1 MQTFFVSTPIYYVNA
16 KPHLGHA
23 YTTIVAD
30 SLNRLHKLL
39 GKETFFLTGTDE
51 HGDKIVEAA
60 EKSGEN
66 PQQYADRVSRMF
78 KDLWPG
84 LRVENDCFI
93 RTTQDEHKQKVQKFL
108 QQVYDNGDIYF
119 GEYGGYYC
127 FGCEC
132 FYTEKELV
140 EGMCPDHQKPLQFI
154 KETNYFFRMSKYQDW
169 LRDYIRD
176 NPEFIQPEGY
186 KNEVLGLLRE
196 PLDDLCIS
204 RPKSRLTWG
213 IELPFDPDYV
223 TYVWFDALINY
234 ISALNWP
241 QGENFKKFWPAAQHI
256 VAKDILKPHAV
267 FWPTML
273 KSAGINPYQSLHV
286 HGYWTIN
293 EAKMSKSVGNV
304 VEPLAMQDKYGLNAF
319 RYFLL
324 KEMHFGLDASFSE
337 EALVGRLNADLAND
351 LGNLFN
357 RALAMTH
364 KYFKGRVPGP
374 EDLQAEDYE
383 YIQSW
388 QEALTRF
395 IEQFE
400 QLKFSQALESLW
412 TLVRGLNKYIDSNAP
427 WVLFKNEQ
435 TARLSSVM
443 YTVLE
448 GMRKTAL
455 CLWPVMPDGAEAMY
469 AQLGLEFDLQAVD
482 LRAEAGHWQ
491 GLTPES
497 TVSKKSNLF
506 PRQEF
511 KAAETKEEK
520 SAQQK
525 EIKAEQAEEIEFSD
539 FQKVELKTGRILVAE
554 KVKGADKLLRLE
566 VDLAEEKTRQ
576 IVAGLAEYY
585 APKDLLQKQV
595 VVVANLKARKM
606 RGVWSRGMVLA
617 VHAKDGLHLVS
628 TEGAVEPGSKVS

>member
-30 SLNRLHKLL
+30 SLNRLHKIL

-60 EKSGEN
+60 EKAGEA

-78 KDLWPG
+78 KELWPK
-84 LRVENDCFI
+84 LRVENDQFI
-93 RTTQDEHKQKVQKFL
+93 RTTQEAHKQKVQKFL

-119 GEYGGYYC
+119 GDYGGYYC

-132 FYTEKELV
+132 FYKEKELV
-140 EGMCPDHQKPLQFI
+140 EGMCPDHQKPLQYI
-154 KETNYFFRMSKYQDW
+154 KETNYFFRMSKYQEW
-169 LRDYIRD
+169 LRGYIHN

-234 ISALNWP
+234 ISALDWP
-241 QGENFKKFWPAAQHI
+241 DGKNFEKFWPVAHHI

-273 KSAGINPYQSLHV
+273 RSAGLEPYQALHV

-293 EAKMSKSVGNV
+293 EAKMSKSLGNV

-324 KEMHFGLDASFSE
+324 REMHFGLDASFSE

-364 KYFKGRVPGP
+364 KYFKGMVPKP
-374 EDLQAEDYE
+374 NDLLEEDREYVEAWQNSLQN
-383 YIQSW
+383 YIGQF
-388 QEALTRF
+388 QKLRF
-395 IEQFE
+395 A
-400 QLKFSQALESLW
+400 QALESLW
-412 TLVRGLNKYIDSNAP
+412 EVVRGLNKYIDSMAP
-427 WVLFKNEQ
+427 WVLFKNGQ
-435 TARLSSVM
+435 KDRLSTVM
-443 YTVLE
+443 YVVLE
-448 GMRKTAL
+448 GMRKIAL
-455 CLWPVMPDGAEAMY
+455 ALWPVMPDGAEAMY
-469 AQLGLEFDLQAVD
+469 AQLGLELKAKDIELQA
-482 LRAEAGHWQ
+482 EATHWQ
-491 GLTPES
+491 GLSPEGK
-497 TVSKKSNLF
+497 VSKKSNLF
-506 PRQEF
+506 PRQEW
-511 KAAETKEEK
+511 KPEEQKDKQKQEEK
-520 SAQQK
+520 EA
-525 EIKAEQAEEIEFSD
+525 KAKQTEEIEFAD
-539 FQKVELKTGRILVAE
+539 FQKVELKVGKVLLAE

-566 VDLAEEKTRQ
+566 VDLGEKDPRQ

-585 APKDLLQKQV
+585 APEDILKKQV
-595 VVVANLKARKM
+595 VVAANLKARKM
-606 RGVWSRGMVLA
+606 RGVLSQGMVLA
-617 VHAKDGLHLVS
+617 VHARDGLHLVS
-628 TEGAVEPGSKVS
+628 TEGEVQPGSKVS